1 MEVRAWAWASIMTVV
16 LVVLTILR
24 RDRGSQP
31 QGNRLPPGPKPWPVI
46 GNLNLIGALP
56 HRSIHELSK
65 QYGPLMQLRF
75 GSFPV
80 VVGSSAEMARF
91 FLKTQDTVFA
101 DRPRTAAGK
110 YTTYNYSDVVWAP
123 YNAHFR
129 HARKLFATELFSTAR
144 LDSYKHIRHEEV
156 SALLR
161 DLAEHGTSGRV
172 VQLRGYLFAA
182 TNGIISRVVLGK
194 KYADKD
200 ARGSA
205 AMPLEDLSGLVEEFF
220 LLNGVIN
227 VGDFIPWLNWLD
239 LQGYVGRMKKYSK
252 KMDLFLEH
260 VLEEHEKRRHVEGE
274 QFVARDMVDVLM
286 QLADNPNRIDRNT
299 VKALTQELIVGGSD
313 TSSVTIEW
321 AMSEVVRNPE
331 VLGKA
336 TKELDCVVGR
346 DRMVMEKDIPE
357 LPYIEAIVKE
367 AMRMHPVSPMLAPHL
382 AREDAYVDGHAIRAG
397 TLVLVNVW
405 AIGRDPTRWD
415 APDEF
420 RPERFIGSKVDVKG
434 QDMELLPF
442 GAGRRMCPGYSLGLK
457 MVQLI
462 VANLLHGFA
471 WGLPDGMAP
480 EQLSMEEIYG
490 LTTARRFP
498 LEAVVKPKLPVPAH
512 LFSC

>member
-1 MEVRAWAWASIMTVV
+1 MDVTAWAWASFLAVV

-24 RDRGSQP
+24 RGRGSQP

-91 FLKTQDTVFA
+91 FLKTHDKVFA

-110 YTTYNYSDVVWAP
+110 HTTYNYSDVLWAP

-129 HARKLFATELFSTAR
+129 RARRLFATELFSAAR
-144 LDSYKHIRHEEV
+144 LKSYKHIRHEEV

-161 DLAEHGTSGRV
+161 DLAAAAHGASGRAV
-172 VQLRGYLFAA
+172 PLRGHLFAA
-182 TNGIISRVVLGK
+182 TNGIISRLVLGK
-194 KYADKD
+194 KYAEKE
-200 ARGSA
+200 AAGSA
-205 AMPLEDLSGLVEEFF
+205 AMALEDLSGLIEEFF

-227 VGDFIPWLNWLD
+227 VGDFIPWFDWLD
-239 LQGYVGRMKKYSK
+239 LQGYVRRMKKYSK
-252 KMDLFLEH
+252 KMDRFLEH
-260 VLEEHEKRRHVEGE
+260 VLEEHEERRRVKGE
-274 QFVARDMVDVLM
+274 QFVARDMVDVLL
-286 QLADNPNRIDRNT
+286 QLADNPNRLDRDT

-313 TSSVTIEW
+313 TSSVTMEW
-321 AMSEVVRNPE
+321 AMSEVLRNPE

-336 TKELDCVVGR
+336 TKELDRVVGR
-346 DRMVMEKDIPE
+346 DRMVMEKDIPD

-382 AREDAYVDGHAIRAG
+382 AREDASVNGHDIPAG

-405 AIGRDPTRWD
+405 AIGRDPTYWD
-415 APDEF
+415 APEEF
-420 RPERFIGSKVDVKG
+420 RPERFMGSKIDVKG

-457 MVQLI
+457 VVQLI
-462 VANLLHGFA
+462 VANLLHGFT
-471 WGLPDGMAP
+471 WGLPDGTTR
-480 EQLSMEEIYG
+480 EQLNMEEIYG
-490 LTTARRFP
+490 LTTARKFP
-498 LEAVVKPKLPVPAH
+498 LEAVVEPKLQEHV
-512 LFSC
+512 FS